1 MLWRTCMGCLFIAKA
16 ESLFKDKLAGLH
28 HIFCCTCCLEWPAL
42 AKVGQSRPES
52 LTCPI
57 HSAWNNNCFEILNP
71 SCCEKLVLCHLT
83 GLSIS
88 WVLYWWVLTRL
99 ESLFHESDIFWSRL
113 VGLTLFGSYE
123 DEGIKNRYQVLNK
136 K

>member
-52 LTCPI
+52 LTYPI
-57 HSAWNNNCFEILNP
+57 HSAWNNTCFEILNP

-83 GLSIS
+83 GLFIS
-88 WVLYWWVLTRL
+88 WVLYWNHIDGCWHVLSRYFMKVISSDLDWLVWLCSVVTRMKEL
-99 ESLFHESDIFWSRL
+99 K
-113 VGLTLFGSYE
+113 TN
-123 DEGIKNRYQVLNK
+123 IKY
-136 K
+136 